1 MPLNGIIMAQKDDSE
16 FSSLNISKET
26 KARLQEQFPTIMA
39 LATTPPEEV
48 VRRCEISTSSA
59 ERAVNQA
66 RKLIGMAE
74 PITAAE
80 LLEKKLAKPRIT
92 TSSQQLDDILG
103 GGIAVGA
110 ITEFSGAFAT
120 GKTQLAF
127 QLCINVQQPQEM
139 GGLEGKSLFIDTENT
154 FAPARVAEMSY
165 SFTED
170 PKTILKNIFVSRAY
184 NADHQIQI
192 VEKAD
197 KIIQKNEVRL
207 IIVDSMASHFRAE
220 FPGKDNLPRRQQ
232 KLMAH
237 AETLQRLAESYELAV
252 ITTNQIL
259 SNPDSIFSGTSSL
272 EPALGFA
279 WGHRPTHRILLRKSR
294 GTTRIAR
301 IFDSPELAEREAV
314 FHITPQGIRDGP
326 PLDY

>member
-1 MPLNGIIMAQKDDSE
+1 MPGKKD
-16 FSSLNISKET
+16 FSTLNISSDIRE
-26 KARLQEQFPTIMA
+26 RLQEQFPTVRA
-39 LATTPPEEV
+39 LAVCPPEEV
-48 VRRCEISTSSA
+48 ARRCEISKKTA
-59 ERAVNQA
+59 GRAVNQA
-66 RKLIGMAE
+66 RKYTGIAE
-74 PITAAE
+74 PITADE
-80 LLEKKLAKPRIT
+80 LLEQKIATPRIT

-120 GKTQLAF
+120 GKTQLGF
-127 QLCINVQQPQEM
+127 QLCVNIQRPIEE
-139 GGLEGKSLFIDTENT
+139 GGLEGKALFIDTENT
-154 FAPARVAEMSY
+154 FAPSRVAEMSY
-165 SFTED
+165 PFTED
-170 PKTILKNIFVSRAY
+170 PMIFLKKIFVSRAY
-184 NADHQIQI
+184 NADHQITI

-197 KIIQKNEVRL
+197 KVIEENNIKL
-207 IIVDSMASHFRAE
+207 IIIDSMASHFRAE
-220 FPGKDNLPRRQQ
+220 FPGKENLPRRQQ

-237 AETLQRLAESYELAV
+237 AETLQRLTETYGLAV
-252 ITTNQIL
+252 MTTNQIL
-259 SNPDSIFSGTSSL
+259 SNPDGIFEGTSNL

-326 PLDY
+326 PIDY

>member
-1 MPLNGIIMAQKDDSE
+1 MAKKE
-16 FSSLNISKET
+16 NFSSLKIAKET
-26 KARLQEQFPTIMA
+26 KIRIQEQFPTIIA
-39 LATTPPEEV
+39 LAATPPDEV
-48 VRRCEISTSSA
+48 VRRCEINKSSA
-59 ERAVNQA
+59 VRAVNQA
-66 RKLIGMAE
+66 RRIAGMGE

-80 LLEKKLAKPRIT
+80 LLEERMTKPKIT
-92 TSSQQLDDILG
+92 TSSQQLDEILG
-103 GGIAVGA
+103 GGITVGA

-127 QLCINVQQPQEM
+127 QLCLNVQQPLEE
-139 GGLEGKSLFIDTENT
+139 GGLEGKALFIDTENT

-165 SFTED
+165 SFEDD
-170 PKTILKNIFVSRAY
+170 PKKRTKFLEQIYVSRAY

-197 KIIQKNEVRL
+197 KIIEENEVRL
-207 IIVDSMASHFRAE
+207 IIIDSMASHFRAE

-232 KLMAH
+232 MLMAH

-252 ITTNQIL
+252 MTTNQIL
-259 SNPDSIFSGTSSL
+259 SNPDSIFSGTSNL

-294 GTTRIAR
+294 GTIRIAR

-314 FHITPQGIRDGP
+314 FHITPEGIRDGP

>member
-1 MPLNGIIMAQKDDSE
+1 MAKKDDY
-16 FSSLNISKET
+16 SSLKIAKET
-26 KARLQEQFPTIMA
+26 KIRIQEQFPTLMA
-39 LATTPPEEV
+39 LAATPPEEV
-48 VRRCEISTSSA
+48 IRRCEINRSSA

-66 RKLIGMAE
+66 RKIVGMTE

-80 LLEKKLAKPRIT
+80 LLEKKIAKHRIT
-92 TSSQQLDDILG
+92 TSSQQLDEILG
-103 GGIAVGA
+103 GGISVGA
-110 ITEFSGAFAT
+110 ITEFSGAFST

-127 QLCINVQQPQEM
+127 QLCINVQRPLEE
-139 GGLEGKSLFIDTENT
+139 GGIDGKALFIDTENT

-165 SFTED
+165 SFTDD
-170 PKTILKNIFVSRAY
+170 PKRFLKNIFVSRAY

-192 VEKAD
+192 VEKID
-197 KIIQKNEVRL
+197 KLIEANEVRL
-207 IIVDSMASHFRAE
+207 IVIDSMASHFRAE

-232 KLMAH
+232 MLMAH
-237 AETLQRLAESYELAV
+237 AETLQRLAESYELAIV
-252 ITTNQIL
+252 TTNQIL
-259 SNPDSIFSGTSSL
+259 ANPDSIFSGISSL

-294 GTTRIAR
+294 GTIRIAR

>member
-1 MPLNGIIMAQKDDSE
+1 MPLNGIKMSEDD
-16 FSSLNISKET
+16 FSSLNIAKET
-26 KARLQEQFPTIMA
+26 KTRLQEQFPTLMA
-39 LATTPPEEV
+39 LATSPPDEV
-48 VRRCEISTSSA
+48 VRRCEISSSSA
-59 ERAVNQA
+59 ARAVNQA

-80 LLEKKLAKPRIT
+80 LLEKRLAKPRIT
-92 TSSQQLDDILG
+92 TSSQQLDEILG
-103 GGIAVGA
+103 GGITVGA

-139 GGLEGKSLFIDTENT
+139 GGLDGKALFIDTENT

-165 SFTED
+165 SFTDD
-170 PKTILKNIFVSRAY
+170 PKTFLENIYVSRAY

-197 KIIQKNEVRL
+197 KIIQKNDVR
-207 IIVDSMASHFRAE
+207 IVIVDSMASHFRAE

-232 KLMAH
+232 MLMAH

-252 ITTNQIL
+252 MTTNQIL
-259 SNPDSIFSGTSSL
+259 SNPDSIFTGTSNL

>member
-1 MPLNGIIMAQKDDSE
+1 MAEKDN
-16 FSSLNISKET
+16 FSSLKIAKET
-26 KARLQEQFPTIMA
+26 KIRIQEQFPTIMA
-39 LATTPPEEV
+39 LAATPPDEV
-48 VRRCEISTSSA
+48 VRRCEINRSSA
-59 ERAVNQA
+59 VRAVNQA
-66 RKLIGMAE
+66 RKIAGMGE

-80 LLEKKLAKPRIT
+80 LLEEKMIKPKIT
-92 TSSQQLDDILG
+92 TSSQHLYEILG
-103 GGIAVGA
+103 GGITVGA

-127 QLCINVQQPQEM
+127 QLCINVQKPIEE
-139 GGLEGKSLFIDTENT
+139 GGLEGKALFIDTENT
-154 FAPARVAEMSY
+154 FAPVRVAEMIY
-165 SFTED
+165 SFTDD
-170 PKTILKNIFVSRAY
+170 PKRFLEQIFVSRAY

-197 KIIQKNEVRL
+197 KIIERNEVRL
-207 IIVDSMASHFRAE
+207 IIIDSMASHFRAE

-232 KLMAH
+232 MLMAH

-252 ITTNQIL
+252 MTTNQIL
-259 SNPDSIFSGTSSL
+259 SNPDSIFSGTSNL

-294 GTTRIAR
+294 GTIRIAR

>member
-1 MPLNGIIMAQKDDSE
+1 MAEKDN
-16 FSSLNISKET
+16 FSSLKIAKET
-26 KARLQEQFPTIMA
+26 KIRIQEQFPTIMA
-39 LATTPPEEV
+39 LAATPPDEV
-48 VRRCEISTSSA
+48 VRRCEINRSSA
-59 ERAVNQA
+59 VRAVNQA
-66 RKLIGMAE
+66 RKILGMGE

-80 LLEKKLAKPRIT
+80 LLEEKMIKPKIT

-103 GGIAVGA
+103 GGITVGA

-127 QLCINVQQPQEM
+127 QLCINVQKPIEE
-139 GGLEGKSLFIDTENT
+139 GGLEGKALFIDTENT
-154 FAPARVAEMSY
+154 FAPARVAEMIC
-165 SFTED
+165 SFTDD
-170 PKTILKNIFVSRAY
+170 PKRFLENIYISRAY

-192 VEKAD
+192 AEKAD
-197 KIIQKNEVRL
+197 KIIERNEIRL
-207 IIVDSMASHFRAE
+207 IIIDSMASHFRAE

-232 KLMAH
+232 MLMAH

-252 ITTNQIL
+252 MTTNQIL
-259 SNPDSIFSGTSSL
+259 SNPDSIFSGTSNL

-294 GTTRIAR
+294 GTIRIAR
-301 IFDSPELAEREAV
+301 IFDSPELAEREAI

>member
-1 MPLNGIIMAQKDDSE
+1 MSKKDD

-26 KARLQEQFPTIMA
+26 TARLQEQYPTIMA

-48 VRRCEISTSSA
+48 VRRCEISSTSA
-59 ERAVNQA
+59 ARAVNQA

-80 LLEKKLAKPRIT
+80 LFERKLAKPRIT
-92 TSSQQLDDILG
+92 TSSQQLDEILG
-103 GGIAVGA
+103 GGITVGA

-139 GGLEGKSLFIDTENT
+139 GGLDGKALFIDTENT
-154 FAPARVAEMSY
+154 FAPSRVAEMSY
-165 SFTED
+165 SFTDD
-170 PKTILKNIFVSRAY
+170 PKAFLQNIYVSRAY

-197 KIIQKNEVRL
+197 KIIQKNNVRL
-207 IIVDSMASHFRAE
+207 VIVDSMASHFRAE

-232 KLMAH
+232 MLMAH
-237 AETLQRLAESYELAV
+237 AETLQRLTESYELAV
-252 ITTNQIL
+252 YTTNQIL
-259 SNPDSIFSGTSSL
+259 SNPDSIFTGTSSL

>member
-1 MPLNGIIMAQKDDSE
+1 MPANGITMSKQEDL
-16 FSSLNISKET
+16 SSLKISDEIKE
-26 KARLQEQFPTIMA
+26 RLQDQFPTLMA
-39 LATTPPEEV
+39 LAATSPNEV
-48 VRRCEISTSSA
+48 VKRCEISRSSA
-59 ERAVNQA
+59 KRVVNQA
-66 RKLIGMAE
+66 RKLIGMTE
-74 PITAAE
+74 PITAVE

-92 TSSQQLDDILG
+92 TSSQQLDEIIG
-103 GGIAVGA
+103 GGIPIGA

-127 QLCINVQQPQEM
+127 QLCINIQRPIEE
-139 GGLEGKSLFIDTENT
+139 GGLEGKALFIDTENT
-154 FAPARVAEMSY
+154 FSPVRVVEMCY
-165 SFTED
+165 PFTDKPESF
-170 PKTILKNIFVSRAY
+170 LQNIFVSRAY

-192 VEKAD
+192 TEKAD
-197 KIIQKNEVRL
+197 KLIQANNICL

-232 KLMAH
+232 MLMAH
-237 AETLQRLAESYELAV
+237 AESLQRLAESYELAV
-252 ITTNQIL
+252 MTTNQVL
-259 SNPDSIFSGTSSL
+259 ANPDSLFTGMSNI

-294 GTTRIAR
+294 GTARIAR

-314 FHITPQGIRDGP
+314 FHITPEGIRDGP

>member
-1 MPLNGIIMAQKDDSE
+1 MSKKDD

-26 KARLQEQFPTIMA
+26 KARLQEQYPTIMA
-39 LATTPPEEV
+39 LATTPPDEV
-48 VRRCEISTSSA
+48 VRRCEISSSSA
-59 ERAVNQA
+59 ARAVNQA
-66 RKLIGMAE
+66 RKLIGMTE

-80 LLEKKLAKPRIT
+80 LLEKKLAISRIT
-92 TSSQQLDDILG
+92 TSSQQLDEILG
-103 GGIAVGA
+103 GGITVGA

-139 GGLEGKSLFIDTENT
+139 GGLDGKALFIDTENT

-165 SFTED
+165 SFTDD
-170 PKTILKNIFVSRAY
+170 PKEFLKNIYVSRAY

-192 VEKAD
+192 VKKAD
-197 KIIQKNEVRL
+197 NIIQKNNVRI

-232 KLMAH
+232 MLMAH

-252 ITTNQIL
+252 FTTNQIL
-259 SNPDSIFSGTSSL
+259 SNPDSLFTGASSL

-301 IFDSPELAEREAV
+301 IFDSPEMPEREAV

>member
-1 MPLNGIIMAQKDDSE
+1 MSKNQD
-16 FSSLNISKET
+16 FSSLKISKEILE
-26 KARLQEQFPTIMA
+26 RLQEQFPTVIA
-39 LATTPPEEV
+39 LAACPPEEV
-48 VRRCEISTSSA
+48 ARRCEINKKSA

-66 RKLIGMAE
+66 RKQLGMAE
-74 PITAAE
+74 PITADE
-80 LLEKKLAKPRIT
+80 LLEKRIAKPRIT

-103 GGIAVGA
+103 GGLSVGA

-120 GKTQLAF
+120 GKTQIAF
-127 QLCINVQQPQEM
+127 QLCVNIQRSIEE
-139 GGLEGKSLFIDTENT
+139 GGLNGKALFIDTENT

-165 SFTED
+165 PFTDD
-170 PKTILKNIFVSRAY
+170 PKLFLKNIYVSRAF
-184 NADHQIQI
+184 NVDHQIQI

-197 KIIQKNEVRL
+197 KL
-207 IIVDSMASHFRAE
+207 IESNNIKVVIVDSMASHFRAE

-237 AETLQRLAESYELAV
+237 AETLQRLTEAYDLAV
-252 ITTNQIL
+252 MTTNQIL
-259 SNPDSIFSGTSSL
+259 SNPDGIFAGTSNL

-301 IFDSPELAEREAV
+301 IFDSPELPEREAV

>member
-1 MPLNGIIMAQKDDSE
+1 MAKKND
-16 FSSLNISKET
+16 FSSLKIAKEI
-26 KARLQEQFPTIMA
+26 KQRIEEEFPTLMA

-48 VRRCEISTSSA
+48 ERRCEISKSSA
-59 ERAVNQA
+59 ERAVHQA
-66 RKLIGMAE
+66 RKIIGMTE

-80 LLEKKLAKPRIT
+80 LLEKKMAKPRIT
-92 TSSQQLDDILG
+92 TSSQQLDEILG

-110 ITEFSGAFAT
+110 ITEFSGAFST

-127 QLCINVQQPQEM
+127 QLCINVQQPLEE
-139 GGLEGKSLFIDTENT
+139 GGLNGKALFIDTENT
-154 FAPARVAEMSY
+154 FAPTRVAEMSY
-165 SFTED
+165 SYTNN
-170 PKTILKNIFVSRAY
+170 PKEFLENIFVTRAY

-192 VEKAD
+192 VQKAD
-197 KIIQKNEVRL
+197 NLIQTNDIRL
-207 IIVDSMASHFRAE
+207 VVIDSMASHFRAE
-220 FPGKDNLPRRQQ
+220 FPGRDNLPRRQQ
-232 KLMAH
+232 MLMAH
-237 AETLQRLAESYELAV
+237 AETLQRLADSYELA
-252 ITTNQIL
+252 IMTTNQIL
-259 SNPDSIFSGTSSL
+259 SNPDSIFSGSGNL

-294 GTTRIAR
+294 GTIRIAR

>member
-1 MPLNGIIMAQKDDSE
+1 MPPNGMIMAKKDD
-16 FSSLNISKET
+16 FTSLKIASDTKE
-26 KARLQEQFPTIMA
+26 RIQEQFPTLMA

-48 VRRCEISTSSA
+48 VRRCEINKSSA

-66 RKLIGMAE
+66 RKLLGMTE
-74 PITAAE
+74 PVTAAE
-80 LLEKKLAKPRIT
+80 LLEKKVAKPRIT
-92 TSSQQLDDILG
+92 TSSQQLDEILG
-103 GGIAVGA
+103 GGITVGA
-110 ITEFSGAFAT
+110 LTEFSGAFAT

-127 QLCINVQQPQEM
+127 QLCINVQRPLEE
-139 GGLEGKSLFIDTENT
+139 GGLEGKALFIDTENT
-154 FAPARVAEMSY
+154 FSPARVAEMSY

-170 PKTILKNIFVSRAY
+170 PKIFLKNIFVSRAY

-192 VEKAD
+192 VQKAD
-197 KIIQKNEVRL
+197 RL
-207 IIVDSMASHFRAE
+207 IESNNIRLVIVDSMASHFRAE

-232 KLMAH
+232 MLMAH
-237 AETLQRLAESYELAV
+237 AETLQRLAESYELA
-252 ITTNQIL
+252 IMTTNQIL

-294 GTTRIAR
+294 GTIRIAR
-301 IFDSPELAEREAV
+301 VFDSPELAEREAV

>member
-1 MPLNGIIMAQKDDSE
+1 MPPNGIIMAKKDDY
-16 FSSLNISKET
+16 SSLKIAKET
-26 KARLQEQFPTIMA
+26 KSRIQEQFPTLMA

-48 VRRCEISTSSA
+48 IRRCEINRSSA

-66 RKLIGMAE
+66 RKLTGMTE
-74 PITAAE
+74 PISAAE
-80 LLEKKLAKPRIT
+80 LLEEKMAKPRIT
-92 TSSQQLDDILG
+92 TSSQQLDEILG

-110 ITEFSGAFAT
+110 ITEFSGAFST

-127 QLCINVQQPQEM
+127 QLCINVQRPLDE
-139 GGLEGKSLFIDTENT
+139 GGINGKALFIDTENT

-165 SFTED
+165 SFTDD
-170 PKTILKNIFVSRAY
+170 PKRFLKNIFVSRAY

-192 VEKAD
+192 VEKTD
-197 KIIQKNEVRL
+197 KLIEANEVRL
-207 IIVDSMASHFRAE
+207 IVIDSMASHFRAE

-232 KLMAH
+232 MLMAH
-237 AETLQRLAESYELAV
+237 AETLQRLAESYELA
-252 ITTNQIL
+252 IMTTNQIL
-259 SNPDSIFSGTSSL
+259 ANPDSIFSGTSSL

-294 GTTRIAR
+294 GTIRIAR

>member
-1 MPLNGIIMAQKDDSE
+1 MAKNDN
-16 FSSLNISKET
+16 FSSLNIAKET
-26 KARLQEQFPTIMA
+26 KQRIQEQFPTLKA
-39 LATTPPEEV
+39 LAATPPDDV
-48 VRRCEISTSSA
+48 MRRCEINRSSA
-59 ERAVNQA
+59 ERVVNQA
-66 RKLIGMAE
+66 RKIVGMTE
-74 PITAAE
+74 PVTAAE
-80 LLEKKLAKPRIT
+80 LLKKKLAKPRIT
-92 TSSQQLDDILG
+92 TSSQHLDEILG

-127 QLCINVQQPQEM
+127 QLCINVQRSQED
-139 GGLEGKSLFIDTENT
+139 GGLNGKALFIDTENT

-165 SFTED
+165 SFVED
-170 PKTILKNIFVSRAY
+170 PIDFLQDIFVSRAY

-197 KIIQKNEVRL
+197 RMIENNKVKL

-232 KLMAH
+232 MLMAH
-237 AETLQRLAESYELAV
+237 AERLQRLADSYELAV
-252 ITTNQIL
+252 MTTNQIL
-259 SNPDSIFSGTSSL
+259 SNPDSIFSGTSNL

-294 GTTRIAR
+294 GTIRIAR
-301 IFDSPELAEREAV
+301 IFDSPEMAEREAV

>member
-1 MPLNGIIMAQKDDSE
+1 MSKKKD
-16 FSSLNISKET
+16 FSSLKISTEIRE
-26 KARLQEQFPTIMA
+26 RLEEQFPTVIA
-39 LATTPPEEV
+39 LAACPPEEV
-48 VRRCEISTSSA
+48 ARRCEISQKTA

-66 RKLIGMAE
+66 RKQIGMAD
-74 PITAAE
+74 PVTADE
-80 LLEKKLAKPRIT
+80 LLEERITKPRIT
-92 TSSQQLDDILG
+92 TSSQQLDEILG

-127 QLCINVQQPQEM
+127 QLCINVQRPIEE
-139 GGLEGKSLFIDTENT
+139 GGLEGKALFIDTENT

-165 SFTED
+165 PFTDD
-170 PKTILKNIFVSRAY
+170 PKRLLKNIFVSRAF

-192 VEKAD
+192 AEKAD
-197 KIIQKNEVRL
+197 KLIEANNVKI

-237 AETLQRLAESYELAV
+237 AETLQRLAEAYDLAV
-252 ITTNQIL
+252 MTTNQIL
-259 SNPDSIFSGTSSL
+259 SNPDGIFAGTSNL

-279 WGHRPTHRILLRKSR
+279 WGHRPTHRILLRKAR